1 MLEELKLKVLKAN
14 QTLPQKGL
22 VLLNWGNVS
31 EIDRETGLVVIKP
44 SGVPYNELTVKDM
57 VVVDLMGNVVDGA
70 LRPSS
75 DMPTHIELYRAFDE
89 IAALRIRIRPMR
101 RRLLRRDAI
110 FRFTVQRMRISFT
123 AIFPASEDLPKTRSA
138 ANMRLIR
145 LTR

>member
-89 IAALRIRIRPMR
+89 IGGITHTHSTYATA
-101 RRLLRRDAI
+101 LLRRDAI
-110 FRFTVQRMRISFT
+110 FRFTVPRMRISFT

-145 LTR
+145 LMR